1 MMGSRDYQEEEH
13 GGQYHHHHHGQ
24 WSAPVKSHHHHSAES
39 YVARPVY
46 PEYREERVLY
56 HQNPQEPQEDG
67 CPDDEDDEEHP
78 LDLSVSSSPVNLHA
92 QSQNMPRIFF
102 SLSGPRR

>member
-1 MMGSRDYQEEEH
+1 MMGVYKEEDI
-13 GGQYHHHHHGQ
+13 GGQYHHHHHHGQ
-24 WSAPVKSHHHHSAES
+24 WSAPVKSHLHGEES
-39 YVARPVY
+39 YEARPVY

-56 HQNPQEPQEDG
+56 HQSPQEPQEDG
-67 CPDDEDDEEHP
+67 CPDDVDDDDHP